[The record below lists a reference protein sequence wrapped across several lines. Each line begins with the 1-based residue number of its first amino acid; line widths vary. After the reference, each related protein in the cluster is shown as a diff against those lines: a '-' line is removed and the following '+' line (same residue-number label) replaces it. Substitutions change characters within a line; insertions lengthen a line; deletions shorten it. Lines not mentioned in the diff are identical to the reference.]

1 MSWAGGLRVDHV
13 MGLERQFW
21 VPRGY
26 PGRDGGYV
34 AFRFDELSSVLAQE
48 SVRHGCLVVG
58 EDLGTVPAGFRE
70 RLAHA
75 QILSTRV
82 LYFERESDGRYRS
95 PDAYPLLSVAHAG
108 THDLPPIEGYLAGG
122 DIDARKRAGLYRRRE
137 DEDAARAARND
148 DMARLFD
155 ALAPVNGGVIATP
168 ANARDAIHR
177 FLAKSGSGL
186 ALIQIE
192 DAVGQTD
199 QANLPGTIDEY
210 PNWRRKYAFSVD
222 GLSQR
227 DEFKHLADLMAERAL
242 R

>member
-1 MSWAGGLRVDHV
+1 

-21 VPRGY
+21 VPRGC

-34 AFRFDELSSVLAQE
+34 GFRFDELASVLARE
-48 SVRHGCLVVG
+48 SVRHHCLVVG

-70 RLAHA
+70 RIAQA

-82 LYFERESDGRYRS
+82 VYFERENDGRYRP

-108 THDLPPIEGYLAGG
+108 THDLPPIEGYLAGS
-122 DIDARKRAGLYRRRE
+122 DIDARKRIGLYRRRE
-137 DEDAARAARND
+137 DEAAARAARND
-148 DMARLFD
+148 DVSQLFE
-155 ALAPVNGGVIATP
+155 ALAPVNGGDGATP
-168 ANARDAIHR
+168 SGARDAIHR

-192 DAVGQTD
+192 DTVGQAD
-199 QANLPGTIDEY
+199 QANLPGTVDEY
-210 PNWRRKYAFSVD
+210 PNWRRKYAFAVD
-222 GLSQR
+222 GLATH
-227 DEFKHLADLMAERAL
+227 DAFKHLADLMAERSA